1 MLDFLNHFFS
11 AVCGQYPDHT
21 WAPGGILFPCC
32 QRCTGLYVGAAIA
45 TLLHWWLKPRLTARF
60 LEAHGVFLL
69 VMAPFGFHWVQQ
81 GPILR
86 TITGV
91 LFGFA
96 VVTFLRAPLERSAEL
111 SSAMGKGPSDLPGRP
126 TALRAYAA
134 GLAAAILL
142 LPILAARGGELAA
155 AILSGTAF
163 CGALA
168 LGALALADAG
178 VALAAVIRFVRRM
191 AVAPTRP

>member
-11 AVCGQYPDHT
+11 AVCGQNPDHT
-21 WAPGGILFPCC
+21 WAPGGILLPCC
-32 QRCTGLYVGAAIA
+32 QRCIGLYVGAAVA

-60 LEAHGVFLL
+60 LEAHGAFLL
-69 VMAPFGFHWVQQ
+69 VTAPFGFHWVAQ
-81 GPILR
+81 GPVLR
-86 TITGV
+86 TVTGV

-96 VVTFLRAPLERSAEL
+96 VATFLRAPLGQRTEPRSGA
-111 SSAMGKGPSDLPGRP
+111 GKVPSDAPGRP
-126 TALRAYAA
+126 AALRAYTA
-134 GLAAAILL
+134 GLAAAVLL
-142 LPILAARGGELAA
+142 LPVIAARGGEFAA

-168 LGALALADAG
+168 VGVLALADTG
-178 VALAAVIRFVRRM
+178 VALAAAIRFVRRM